1 MTQYRVG
8 IDVGGTFT
16 DIVTLKD
23 GRLYRRKVRSTSDD
37 FSTGVLE
44 GLRLLLAESEDAG
57 RDAREVIHGT
67 TLATNAIVE
76 KKGARTGLIT
86 TRGFRDVLE
95 IGRMRTPRLY
105 DLTWRKPPPLVPREL
120 RREADERVTA
130 DGVVL
135 KALDEDSV
143 RQATKI
149 LTGKGV
155 TSIAICFI
163 NAFADPSHERRTA
176 EIVKEVAP
184 HVSLSVSHVVLPAM
198 REYERTSTT
207 VINAYIRPVVDDY
220 IGALEQGLVAMGV
233 EAPLM
238 IMQSNGGIMSAGLS
252 REKPIYMVESGPA
265 AGVMG
270 TLHLGRRLGHQDIIS
285 FDMGGTT
292 AKAATIQQGEADRH
306 TEYEVGGELHMG
318 HQLLKG
324 GGYMLSVPSIGV
336 AEVGAGGG
344 SIIWIDEGGV
354 LQAGPQ
360 SAAAQPGP
368 ACYAMGGVE
377 PTITDA
383 NVLLGYLNPTHLVGG
398 DLPLD
403 AEAALRAMETRIAG
417 PLGIDA
423 IEAAYGAYL
432 VANSRMIRAIRAV
445 TSEKGRDP
453 ADFVLNAFGGGGPP
467 HAAELARQLR
477 IKEVVVPPVPGL
489 FSSLGLLFSDVE
501 HHYVQ
506 AFWRDV
512 PQGLDCEEVNGALE
526 ALEQEAMATLLKERF
541 TESQVNLI
549 WQADMRY
556 QDQGYELPVPLLES
570 RLTPDGV
577 QQLEERFHEEH
588 NRTFGYRSHEQVQLV
603 NLRLIARGIPKEP
616 RMPNDLVSD
625 PVVVTHPFRRAYFG
639 PTHGWLDTAVIPRKE
654 LLLEPRPGP
663 LIVEEYDSTT
673 VVPPEFTAR
682 RDEWGNILIAVVAS
696 EE

>member
-1 MTQYRVG
+1 MAQYRVG

-16 DIVTLKD
+16 DIVTLKE

-37 FSTGVLE
+37 FSTGGLE
-44 GLRLLLAESEDAG
+44 GLRLLLAESGDAS

-67 TLATNAIVE
+67 TVATNAIVE

-86 TRGFRDVLE
+86 TKGFRDILE

-105 DLTWRKPPPLVPREL
+105 DLTWRKPPPLVAREL

-135 KALDEDSV
+135 RPLDEESV
-143 RQATKI
+143 REATNI
-149 LTGKGV
+149 LTSKGV

-163 NAFADPSHERRTA
+163 NSFSYPSHERRTA
-176 EIVKEVAP
+176 EIVREVAP

-207 VINAYIRPVVDDY
+207 VINAYIRPVVDNY
-220 IGALEQGLVAMGV
+220 IGALEQGLVEMGV

-238 IMQSNGGIMSAGLS
+238 IMQSNGGIMGAGLS

-270 TLHLGRRLGHQDIIS
+270 SLHLGRRLGHRDIIS

-324 GGYMLSVPSIGV
+324 GGYMLCVPSIGV

-344 SIIWIDEGGV
+344 SIIWTDEGGV
-354 LQAGPQ
+354 LQVGPQ

-383 NVLLGYLNPTHLVGG
+383 NVLLGYLNPEHLVGG

-403 AEAALRAMETRIAG
+403 AEAARRAMKARIAE
-417 PLGIDA
+417 PLSIDA

-445 TSEKGRDP
+445 TSERGRDP
-453 ADFVLNAFGGGGPP
+453 RGLCAVRIRWGEVQHMPP
-467 HAAELARQLR
+467 
-477 IKEVVVPPVPGL
+477 
-489 FSSLGLLFSDVE
+489 S
-501 HHYVQ
+501 
-506 AFWRDV
+506 
-512 PQGLDCEEVNGALE
+512 
-526 ALEQEAMATLLKERF
+526 
-541 TESQVNLI
+541 
-549 WQADMRY
+549 
-556 QDQGYELPVPLLES
+556 
-570 RLTPDGV
+570 
-577 QQLEERFHEEH
+577 
-588 NRTFGYRSHEQVQLV
+588 
-603 NLRLIARGIPKEP
+603 
-616 RMPNDLVSD
+616 
-625 PVVVTHPFRRAYFG
+625 
-639 PTHGWLDTAVIPRKE
+639 
-654 LLLEPRPGP
+654 
-663 LIVEEYDSTT
+663 
-673 VVPPEFTAR
+673 
-682 RDEWGNILIAVVAS
+682 
-696 EE
+696 

>member
-1 MTQYRVG
+1 MTQYRIG

-16 DIVTLKD
+16 DIVTLK
-23 GRLYRRKVRSTSDD
+23 GGTLYRRKVRSTPED
-37 FSTGVLE
+37 FSAGVLE
-44 GLRLLLAESEDAG
+44 GLRLLLAESGDAG
-57 RDAREVIHGT
+57 RDAQEVIHGT

-76 KKGARTGLIT
+76 KKGAPTGLIT

-105 DLTWRKPPPLVPREL
+105 DLTWQKPPPLVPREL
-120 RREADERVTA
+120 RREADERVA
-130 DGVVL
+130 SDGAEL
-135 KALDEDSV
+135 SPLDEESV
-143 RQATKI
+143 RQATDI
-149 LTGKGV
+149 LTSKGV

-163 NAFADPSHERRTA
+163 NSFANPSHERRTA
-176 EIVKEVAP
+176 EIVNEVAP
-184 HVSLSVSHVVLPAM
+184 HVSVSASHVVLPEM

-207 VINAYIRPVVDDY
+207 VINAYIRPVVDGY
-220 IGALEQGLVAMGV
+220 IGALEQGLVAAGV

-238 IMQSNGGIMSAGLS
+238 IMQSNGGIMSSGLS

-270 TLHLGRRLGHQDIIS
+270 SLHLGQRMGHRDIIS

-344 SIIWIDEGGV
+344 SIIWTDEGGV
-354 LQAGPQ
+354 LQVGPQ
-360 SAAAQPGP
+360 SSSAQPGP
-368 ACYAMGGVE
+368 ACYGLGGVE

-383 NVLLGYLNPTHLVGG
+383 NVILGYLNPEQLVGG
-398 DLPLD
+398 DLRLD
-403 AEAALRAMETRIAG
+403 ADASLRAMKTRIAE

-453 ADFVLNAFGGGGPP
+453 ADFVLYAFGGGGPA
-467 HAAELARQLR
+467 HAAELAKQLR
-477 IKEVVVPPVPGL
+477 INEVVVPPVPGL

-506 AFWRDV
+506 TLWRDV
-512 PQGLDCEEVNGALE
+512 PQGIDCEEVNGTLDALQ
-526 ALEQEAMATLLKERF
+526 QEAMATLMRERF
-541 TESQVNLI
+541 TEDRVDLI

-556 QDQGYELPVPLLES
+556 QGQGYALPVPLLES
-570 RLTPDGV
+570 RLTPSGV
-577 QQLEERFHEEH
+577 SRLEDQFHEEH
-588 NRTFGYRSHEQVQLV
+588 NRTFGYRSREQVQLV
-603 NLRLIARGIPKEP
+603 NVRLIARGVPAEP
-616 RMPNDLVSD
+616 RMPSDLISD
-625 PVVVTHPFRRAYFG
+625 PVAITHPFRRAYFG
-639 PTHGWLDTAVIPRKE
+639 PAHGWLDTAVIPRGD
-654 LLLEPRPGP
+654 LSLEPRRGP

-673 VVPPEFTAR
+673 VVPPDFSAR
-682 RDEWGNILIAVVAS
+682 RDEWGNIVITV
-696 EE
+696 ETTEG

>member
-16 DIVTLKD
+16 DIVSLKD
-23 GRLYRRKVRSTSDD
+23 GRLYRRKARSTSDD
-37 FSTGVLE
+37 FSIGGLE
-44 GLRLLLAESEDAG
+44 GLRLLLAESGDAG
-57 RDAREVIHGT
+57 QDAREVIHGT

-86 TRGFRDVLE
+86 TKGFRDILE

-120 RREADERVTA
+120 RREADERVSA

-135 KALDEDSV
+135 KPLDEESV
-143 RQATKI
+143 RQATNI
-149 LTGKGV
+149 LAGKGV
-155 TSIAICFI
+155 TSIAVCFI
-163 NAFADPSHERRTA
+163 NSFADPSHERRTA
-176 EIVKEVAP
+176 EIVKETAP
-184 HVSLSVSHVVLPAM
+184 HISLSVSHVVLPEM

-220 IGALEQGLVAMGV
+220 FGALEQGLGEMGV

-238 IMQSNGGIMSAGLS
+238 IMQSNGGIMSASLS

-270 TLHLGRRLGHQDIIS
+270 SLHLGKRLGHQDIIS

-324 GGYMLSVPSIGV
+324 GGYMLCVPSIGV
-336 AEVGAGGG
+336 AEVGTGGG
-344 SIIWIDEGGV
+344 SIIWTDEGGV
-354 LQAGPQ
+354 LQVGPQ
-360 SAAAQPGP
+360 SAAAKPGP
-368 ACYAMGGVE
+368 ACYALGGDE

-383 NVLLGYLNPTHLVGG
+383 NVLLGYLNPEQLVGG

-403 AEAALRAMETRIAG
+403 ADAALRAMEEKIAG

-453 ADFVLNAFGGGGPP
+453 ADFVLYAFGGGGPA

-506 AFWRDV
+506 TLWRDV
-512 PQGLDCEEVNGALE
+512 PQGLDSEEVNGALDD
-526 ALEQEAMATLLKERF
+526 LEREAMATLIRERF
-541 TESQVNLI
+541 TEDNVNLI

-556 QDQGYELPVPLLES
+556 QGQGFALPVPVLE
-570 RLTPDGV
+570 RRMTPDGV
-577 QQLEERFHEEH
+577 MQLEVRFHEEH
-588 NRTFGYRSHEQVQLV
+588 NRTFGYRSHEQVHKL
-603 NLRLIARGIPKEP
+603 NLRLIARGIPAEP
-616 RMPNDLVSD
+616 RMPDDLVSD
-625 PVVVTHPFRRAYFG
+625 PVPIAHPSRRAYFG
-639 PTHGWLDTAVIPRKE
+639 PGHGWLDTAVVARNDLSI
-654 LLLEPRPGP
+654 EPLHGP

-673 VVPPEFTAR
+673 VVPPEVTAR
-682 RDEWGNILIAVVAS
+682 RDDWGNILISVEAS
-696 EE
+696 